1 GVLVVSLGGKY
12 FEYNRVISNYENRNR
27 HSKNNI
33 MTWKDLWTEFLLK
46 LNIPIKRK
54 LRRVRIPRHDINEFM
69 TIANIIKGRNE
80 RDFDDRLNR
89 RSKVTS
95 YLRTDDRLFEPYVDL
110 VSITTIGRE
119 NFSFVRE
126 IGHDI
131 LRTAKRFETDNSV
144 FINKSHL
151 YFGLSLNSLYL
162 SDSINAMIYWEL
174 SQQEESLTQ
183 GVAFNAAVAI
193 NNTVGKFSSVINPVN
208 MALNSNQLY
217 SGLRDNYTFI
227 SDFSTVLSGHHT
239 PEVFAYFSSGLRFR
253 QIDYWLQNNFT
264 AMTKIY
270 SQELVN
276 ILCILCEANLKNHLA
291 VTQNMFGPIINHDLT
306 NINAAVSAIV
316 GYNHPNPP
324 TGLFVTFPSRTDVD
338 FNTSFPQLVLAIKTN
353 ALSGDSLKAHL
364 VYGAYML
371 RNKSLHDFNPGL
383 VYYNNNTLFLDTIG
397 LLFAAISAIKN
408 L

>member
-1 GVLVVSLGGKY
+1 
-12 FEYNRVISNYENRNR
+12 
-27 HSKNNI
+27 

-46 LNIPIKRK
+46 LNINVNRK
-54 LRRVRIPRHDINEFM
+54 PRRARIPRHDINEFM
-69 TIANIIKGRNE
+69 TTANIIRGRNE
-80 RDFDDRLNR
+80 RDFDDRLNK
-89 RSKVTS
+89 RSKITS

-110 VSITTIGRE
+110 LVLTTIGRE

-131 LRTAKRFETDNSV
+131 LRTAKKFEADNSV
-144 FINKSHL
+144 SINKSHL

-162 SDSINAMIYWEL
+162 SDTINAMIYWEL

-183 GVAFNAAVAI
+183 GVAFNAATAI
-193 NNTVGKFSSVINPVN
+193 NNTIGKFSSVINPVTIS
-208 MALNSNQLY
+208 LNSNQLY

-227 SDFSTVLSGHHT
+227 SDFSTILSGQHT

-253 QIDYWLQNNFT
+253 QVDYWLQNNFT

-276 ILCILCEANLKNHLA
+276 ILCILCEANLKNYPA
-291 VTQNMFGPIINHDLT
+291 VTRNMYGPIINHDLT
-306 NINAAVSAIV
+306 NINAAVSTIV
-316 GYNHPNPP
+316 GHSHPNPA
-324 TGLFVTFPSRTDVD
+324 TGLFVTFPSGTDAE
-338 FNTSFPQLVLAIKTN
+338 FKNSFPLLVAAIKTN
-353 ALSGDSLKAHL
+353 TLSPDSLKAHL
-364 VYGAYML
+364 IYGAYML

-383 VYYNNNTLFLDTIG
+383 VYYNNNALFIDAIG